1 MFIPNKTV
9 NLIKTGAL
17 LILSALVVIIV
28 GQAVLYIKMSND
40 TNKKMDQFVSQ
51 MDSLGIATKKFD
63 TTSFKKHQSTEVQL
77 VDINK
82 SVDSLI
88 KTVNILNQTAQHN
101 TEVIDLLVRNE
112 CNVRP
117 YYIEKSLLAMCK

>member
-17 LILSALVVIIV
+17 LVLSALVVIIV
-28 GQAVLYIKMSND
+28 GQAVLYIKMSNE
-40 TNKKMDQFVSQ
+40 TNAKMDQFVSQ

-63 TTSFKKHQSTEVQL
+63 TVSFKKHQSTEVQL

-88 KTVNILNQTAQHN
+88 KAVNILNQTSQSN
-101 TEVIDLLVRNE
+101 KEVIDLLVRNE

-117 YYIEKSLLAMCK
+117 YYIEKSLLAMCN

>member
-17 LILSALVVIIV
+17 ILFSALVVIIA
-28 GQAVLYIKMSND
+28 GQAVLYIKMMGDS
-40 TNKKMDQFVSQ
+40 NKKMDQFVSQ
-51 MDSLGIATKKFD
+51 IDSLSIATKKFD
-63 TTSFKKHQSTEVQL
+63 TVSFKKHQSTEVQL
-77 VDINK
+77 VDANRSI
-82 SVDSLI
+82 DSLI
-88 KTVNILNQTAQHN
+88 NAVNILNQTAQSN
-101 TEVIDLLVRNE
+101 KEIIDLLIRNE